1 MQSGH
6 PGLGLVRSVIVFA
19 AVGLGFAALA
29 AYLTNGFGFL
39 ERSKTAAP
47 EQPWSVR
54 SGDKILVPEGSPL
67 RDRLAVAPAASEPI
81 NPKLVFPGV
90 VEADPAR
97 TASVL
102 APLGGRLLELKV
114 SLGDRVAKD
123 QLVAII
129 DSPDLAQ
136 AFDDD
141 EKAKAALE
149 LTEKNLR
156 RQQGL
161 FKTNAASE
169 ILVEQAVNDHAQATA
184 EYRRTQARLKAIGA
198 ASQVQRTDGLLAV
211 KAPVGGSVTTLSVAP
226 GNMINDPTQP
236 LMTISDLST
245 VWVTALV
252 SEKDVPLVAKDQDAE
267 VVLAA
272 RPGETLRGQVLF
284 VSDVIEADTRRNK
297 LRIAFANPEYTLKP
311 NMFATVT
318 VLGPAKPRVVVPTSA
333 LLMNNDRTS
342 VFVETAPWTFERRIV
357 APRLEEG
364 SSVAIDS
371 GLTAGERIVVKGGI
385 LLND

>member
-1 MQSGH
+1 MQTGHRRSG
-6 PGLGLVRSVIVFA
+6 LARSVIVFA
-19 AVGLGFAALA
+19 AIGLGFAALA
-29 AYLTNGFGFL
+29 AYLTNGFGLL

-47 EQPWSVR
+47 EQPWLVR

-114 SLGDRVAKD
+114 SLGDRAAKD

-141 EKAKAALE
+141 EKAKAAVE

-169 ILVEQAVNDHAQATA
+169 IAVEQAANDYAQATA
-184 EYRRTQARLKAIGA
+184 ENRRTQARLKVLGA
-198 ASQVQRTDGLLAV
+198 ASQVQRAGRLQLT
-211 KAPVGGSVTTLSVAP
+211 P
-226 GNMINDPTQP
+226 NPT
-236 LMTISDLST
+236 MR
-245 VWVTALV
+245 
-252 SEKDVPLVAKDQDAE
+252 
-267 VVLAA
+267 A
-272 RPGETLRGQVLF
+272 RSSSSLP
-284 VSDVIEADTRRNK
+284 ICRN
-297 LRIAFANPEYTLKP
+297 P
-311 NMFATVT
+311 
-318 VLGPAKPRVVVPTSA
+318 
-333 LLMNNDRTS
+333 
-342 VFVETAPWTFERRIV
+342 
-357 APRLEEG
+357 
-364 SSVAIDS
+364 
-371 GLTAGERIVVKGGI
+371 
-385 LLND
+385 

>member
-1 MQSGH
+1 MQTGHRRSG
-6 PGLGLVRSVIVFA
+6 LARSVIVFA
-19 AVGLGFAALA
+19 AIGLGFAALA
-29 AYLTNGFGFL
+29 AYLTNGFGLL

-47 EQPWSVR
+47 EQPWLVR

-102 APLGGRLLELKV
+102 APLGGRLRELKV

-141 EKAKAALE
+141 EKAKAAVE

-161 FKTNAASE
+161 FKTKAASE
-169 ILVEQAVNDHAQATA
+169 IAVEQAANDYAQATA
-184 EYRRTQARLKAIGA
+184 ENRRTQARLKVLGA
-198 ASQVQRTDGLLAV
+198 ASQVQRADRLLAV

-252 SEKDVPLVAKDQDAE
+252 SEKDVSLVAKDQDAE

-272 RPGETLRGQVLF
+272 RPEETLRGQVLF
-284 VSDVIEADTRRNK
+284 VSDVMEADTRRNK
-297 LRIAFANPEYTLKP
+297 LRIAFSNVEYTLKP

-318 VLGPAKPRVVVPTSA
+318 VLGPRKPRVVVPTSA
-333 LLMNNDRTS
+333 LLMNNDRTT
-342 VFVETAPWTFERRIV
+342 VFVATAPWTFERRIV
-357 APRLEEG
+357 APQLDEG
-364 SSVAIDS
+364 SSVTIDS

>member
-54 SGDKILVPEGSPL
+54 SGDKILVPDGSPL

-252 SEKDVPLVAKDQDAE
+252 PEKDVSLVAKDQDAE

-318 VLGPAKPRVVVPTSA
+318 VLGPRKPRVVVPTSA

-342 VFVETAPWTFERRIV
+342 VFVATAPWTFERRIV
-357 APRLEEG
+357 APQLEEG
-364 SSVAIDS
+364 SFVVIDS
-371 GLTAGERIVVKGGI
+371 GLSAGEQIVVKGGI